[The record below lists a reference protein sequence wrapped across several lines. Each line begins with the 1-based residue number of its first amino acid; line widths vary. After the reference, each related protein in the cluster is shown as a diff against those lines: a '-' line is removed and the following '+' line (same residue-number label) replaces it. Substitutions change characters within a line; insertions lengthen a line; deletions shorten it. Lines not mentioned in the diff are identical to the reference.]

1 MKEYLFFSK
10 NDRRN
15 IVLLSIIIVV
25 LSAFRIV
32 YANYKTNKDYEK
44 YSQMVSNSSQNVE
57 VSVQQKKAETFPQ
70 AKDNQKVE
78 LAANQQTT
86 QTKKEV
92 KPVKQKVE
100 PVIVNLNAADSAG
113 LLPLSGIG
121 PVFAGRIIKYRDRL
135 GGFFYKEQLLEV
147 KYFTQ
152 EMLDKIQDNIVID
165 TSLIQKL
172 PINKLEFKE
181 ILRHPYVDYEMTV
194 VIVNERKKMHYTSI
208 KDFSQRAQ
216 VGDTLLLK
224 YVDCRF

>member
-44 YSQMVSNSSQNVE
+44 YSQMVSDSSQNVE
-57 VSVQQKKAETFPQ
+57 ASVQQKKAETFPQ

-78 LAANQQTT
+78 LAANQQTN

-194 VIVNERKKMHYTSI
+194 VIVNERKKMHYTST